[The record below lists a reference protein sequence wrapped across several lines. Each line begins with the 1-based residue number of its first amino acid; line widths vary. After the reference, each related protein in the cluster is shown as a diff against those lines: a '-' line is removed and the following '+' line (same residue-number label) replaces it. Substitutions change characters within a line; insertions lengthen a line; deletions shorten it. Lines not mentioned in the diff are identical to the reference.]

1 MLKIKCNPLM
11 LFIKEVEIMLPKKLV
26 KAVVYIVIVAL
37 VLTTLLMGVGL
48 FY

>member
-1 MLKIKCNPLM
+1 
-11 LFIKEVEIMLPKKLV
+11 MLPKKLV

>member
-1 MLKIKCNPLM
+1 
-11 LFIKEVEIMLPKKLV
+11 MLPKKLV

-48 FY
+48 FT